1 MIIIFAYGSLIGTT
15 IKSIFTYGCGTVYKI
30 DDINVGDVELK

>member
-1 MIIIFAYGSLIGTT
+1 MDLLEEQPW
-15 IKSIFTYGCGTVYKI
+15 KSIFTYGCETVYKI